1 MRYRRYIALGV
12 TVLLLTFA
20 TSAFAQQ
27 GKGNECT
34 PAGVWYGGSVV
45 AYHMTVIPAGPA
57 GHYTVFAEGM
67 YKDGVMTTAYWGTF
81 TKKNH
86 KYEGSLM
93 QLYTA
98 DPDFLNMP
106 PIGKMPDI
114 RAGWSSMEMLDC
126 NTIKNTLP
134 FFGLYFASNIWQPG
148 VLWNLHGKIP
158 MEDVPDVDLLDVLNA
173 GKPIVETYHRLSTEV
188 NPALLHNN

>member
-1 MRYRRYIALGV
+1 MPLRCYFTLAVIALLLSV
-12 TVLLLTFA
+12 TTGAL
-20 TSAFAQQ
+20 AQQ

-34 PAGVWYGGSVV
+34 PAGVWYGGSAV
-45 AYHMTVIPAGPA
+45 AYHMTVIPAGP
-57 GHYTVFAEGM
+57 YTVFAEGM
-67 YKDGVMTTAYWGTF
+67 YKDGVMTTSYWGAL

-114 RAGWSSMEMLDC
+114 RAGWSSMEMLNC

-134 FFGLYFASNIWQPG
+134 FFGLYLARNIWEPG
-148 VLWNLHGKIP
+148 VLWNLKG
-158 MEDVPDVDLLDVLNA
+158 
-173 GKPIVETYHRLSTEV
+173 RFR
-188 NPALLHNN
+188 